1 MRIEKRKIADEL
13 AKIPLPKPPSDYI
26 CFLPETVLYWM
37 RLDGLREAPVRAC
50 RARGDYMKNW
60 LLASIEKKPSIAGI
74 KDDAGLQLVL
84 ESDCKIVFILYGDIM
99 NIASIVKTLKE
110 HGKMV
115 FINVDLIDGFSNKD
129 IVVHFLKNNTETDG
143 ILSAKASIIKV
154 AKAQGLFTVHRFFV
168 IDSFS
173 YNNLAKQIEISQPDC
188 VEIMPGCMPKVIGW
202 VVDQVSIPV
211 IAGGLVCDREDA
223 EAALKAGATAVSS
236 TNPIVWAL

>member
-1 MRIEKRKIADEL
+1 
-13 AKIPLPKPPSDYI
+13 
-26 CFLPETVLYWM
+26 
-37 RLDGLREAPVRAC
+37 
-50 RARGDYMKNW
+50 MKNW

-84 ESDCKIVFILYGDIM
+84 KSDCKIVFILYGDIM
-99 NIASIVKTLKE
+99 NIASIVKILKE